1 MSDVNK
7 TVVRKSIFL
16 YEVIRY
22 VFDVFDDD
30 DSGTIE
36 FEEFMFAL
44 SITSRG
50 SLEERLDW
58 AFRLYDLGEFLTLGS
73 FSPWGVFGLGTF
85 YILGVFDFEE
95 F

>member
-1 MSDVNK
+1 MEIQSNLHCKLLKVSRTTTLVLNDFV
-7 TVVRKSIFL
+7 
-16 YEVIRY
+16 RY

-58 AFRLYDLGEFLTLGS
+58 AFRLYDLGK
-73 FSPWGVFGLGTF
+73 
-85 YILGVFDFEE
+85 
-95 F
+95 

>member
-1 MSDVNK
+1 MSKKEQIVGDVNK
-7 TVVRKSIFL
+7 TVVWIFL
-16 YEVIRY
+16 YDFIRY

-58 AFRLYDLGEFLTLGS
+58 AFRLYDLGEFLSLGS
-73 FSPWGVFGLGTF
+73 FLSR
-85 YILGVFDFEE
+85 
-95 F
+95 

>member
-1 MSDVNK
+1 MNK
-7 TVVRKSIFL
+7 TVVWIFL
-16 YEVIRY
+16 YDFIRY

-58 AFRLYDLGEFLTLGS
+58 AFRLYDLGEFLS
-73 FSPWGVFGLGTF
+73 FESFFIKVSFCRF
-85 YILGVFDFEE
+85 
-95 F
+95 

>member
-1 MSDVNK
+1 MSGWNK
-7 TVVRKSIFL
+7 TVVRKNIFL
-16 YEVIRY
+16 YDFIRY

-58 AFRLYDLGEFLTLGS
+58 AFRLYDLGEFLTVGS
-73 FSPWGVFGLGTF
+73 FLPSGVFDLGRF
-85 YILGVFDFEE
+85 NLLGVFDFGE

>member
-1 MSDVNK
+1 M
-7 TVVRKSIFL
+7 
-16 YEVIRY
+16 
-22 VFDVFDDD
+22 FDDD

-58 AFRLYDLGEFLTLGS
+58 AFRLYDLGEWRDL
-73 FSPWGVFGLGTF
+73 
-85 YILGVFDFEE
+85 
-95 F
+95 

>member
-1 MSDVNK
+1 MSLIRETTDSLNDFV
-7 TVVRKSIFL
+7 
-16 YEVIRY
+16 RY

-58 AFRLYDLGEFLTLGS
+58 AFRLYDLGEDQYL
-73 FSPWGVFGLGTF
+73 
-85 YILGVFDFEE
+85 
-95 F
+95 

>member
-1 MSDVNK
+1 MNK
-7 TVVRKSIFL
+7 TVVWIFL
-16 YEVIRY
+16 YDFIRY

-44 SITSRG
+44 SIISRG

-58 AFRLYDLGEFLTLGS
+58 AFRLYDLGEFLSLRS
-73 FSPWGVFGLGTF
+73 FFIKVSFFFLKYAF
-85 YILGVFDFEE
+85 RSQ
-95 F
+95 

>member
-7 TVVRKSIFL
+7 TVVWIFL
-16 YEVIRY
+16 YDFIRY

-44 SITSRG
+44 SIISRG

-58 AFRLYDLGEFLTLGS
+58 AFRLYDLGEFLSLGS
-73 FSPWGVFGLGTF
+73 FF
-85 YILGVFDFEE
+85 YQGE
-95 F
+95 FFLFKVCI

>member
-1 MSDVNK
+1 MNR
-7 TVVRKSIFL
+7 TVVKSSGFL
-16 YEVIRY
+16 YDFIRY

-58 AFRLYDLGEFLTLGS
+58 AFRLYDLGEFLSFGS
-73 FSPWGVFGLGTF
+73 FFIKTSFCRF
-85 YILGVFDFEE
+85 
-95 F
+95 

>member
-7 TVVRKSIFL
+7 TVVWIFL
-16 YEVIRY
+16 YDFIFFIRY

-58 AFRLYDLGEFLTLGS
+58 AFRLYDLGEFLSLGS
-73 FSPWGVFGLGTF
+73 FFMKVSFCRF
-85 YILGVFDFEE
+85 
-95 F
+95 

>member
-1 MSDVNK
+1 MSGWNK
-7 TVVRKSIFL
+7 TVVRKNIFL
-16 YEVIRY
+16 YDFIRY

-58 AFRLYDLGEFLTLGS
+58 AFRLYDLGEFLTVGS
-73 FSPWGVFGLGTF
+73 FLPSGVFDLERF
-85 YILGVFDFEE
+85 NLLGVFDFGE

>member
-1 MSDVNK
+1 MSLIRETTGSLNVF
-7 TVVRKSIFL
+7 V
-16 YEVIRY
+16 RY

-58 AFRLYDLGEFLTLGS
+58 AFRLYDLGEWRDL
-73 FSPWGVFGLGTF
+73 
-85 YILGVFDFEE
+85 
-95 F
+95 

>member
-1 MSDVNK
+1 MSHTQIKICAKFFGYD
-7 TVVRKSIFL
+7 F
-16 YEVIRY
+16 IRY

-58 AFRLYDLGEFLTLGS
+58 AFRLYDLGESRTYAVQVREIYLRS
-73 FSPWGVFGLGTF
+73 
-85 YILGVFDFEE
+85 
-95 F
+95 

>member
-1 MSDVNK
+1 METQNNLHCKIVLSNS
-7 TVVRKSIFL
+7 RLIIIFGYNL
-16 YEVIRY
+16 IRY

-58 AFRLYDLGEFLTLGS
+58 AFRLYDLGE
-73 FSPWGVFGLGTF
+73 PRIIGTNVCVQVRA
-85 YILGVFDFEE
+85 YKIYLRS
-95 F
+95 

>member
-1 MSDVNK
+1 MGSLNYFV
-7 TVVRKSIFL
+7 
-16 YEVIRY
+16 RY

-58 AFRLYDLGEFLTLGS
+58 AFRLYDLGE
-73 FSPWGVFGLGTF
+73 
-85 YILGVFDFEE
+85 
-95 F
+95 